1 MPTLRG
7 ATLLALA
14 VGTHGRPTLDV
25 RPERTLSAS
34 RHYADVGAGNSHGLR
49 KQAALAH
56 AVSLASDHTQ
66 SSFDASSSADA
77 ALRKAVEAGE
87 LEGLMDAIHENADTG
102 SPKVLDEARALRD
115 ALREAKNLPET
126 FSKSNAHGDTD
137 ADAALRKAMESG
149 ELETLMD
156 AIHDSAE
163 TASPEVL
170 DEARALRDS
179 LREAKHA
186 STGTD
191 PAPATTEEVAEGEG
205 TPKEAEEGEEAEEA
219 EEGEEAEEAEE
230 GEEGEVEICPK
241 PPAWCAYVGATNF
254 PKKCDGLPGHYCTDI
269 FGKSGFWPCDRKVNA
284 TWGAGVECI
293 GDETVQAVATPV
305 PAAWSD
311 NDAAGQ
317 AISDAAQDADEAAAA
332 QEEKAFSEKEA
343 KRDNATSGKKANISE
358 YANLDK
364 LSHMFFAATPTTNFA
379 KAGVTIHCFDDT
391 EVLPAEPWRPC
402 DTGMCAQFGKWWSTS
417 IVNWAQRTTFGD
429 HGIVLAPDYNRILCA
444 YPYDSGTM
452 MSGCGAG
459 TPGLNEFDTKDLD
472 QMMTQSMFWK
482 LGYNEVLID
491 SKNYTANLPASIAA
505 FIYNLKGD
513 ETTSY
518 AAKAGQTY
526 HRYFAFLTHF
536 NLTEADVPLLKANF
550 SSWQSREHDHVP
562 PESCKGGV
570 ESWAKGDCPPK
581 LIKAADRDGSEPV
594 FKDMTAHAREYLKL
608 NPREE
613 TQPRQWLEN
622 HEFREGAS
630 REIPIEYERL
640 RRMQPAEFEEEL
652 ARRMRTQSKILFSPN
667 TNLGSSPP

>member
-1 MPTLRG
+1 MSLRG
-7 ATLLALA
+7 ATLLALV
-14 VGTHGRPTLDV
+14 VGTQGRPTLDA

-34 RHYADVGAGNSHGLR
+34 RRHADVGMEGAR

-56 AVSLASDHTQ
+56 AVSLASDRKQ
-66 SSFDASSSADA
+66 SAFDSSSSADT

-87 LEGLMDAIHENADTG
+87 LEGLMDAIHEYADAG
-102 SPKVLDEARALRD
+102 SPEVLDEARALRD
-115 ALREAKNLPET
+115 TLREAKNLPET
-126 FSKSNAHGDTD
+126 FSKSNAHGDAD
-137 ADAALRKAMESG
+137 ADAALRRAMELG
-149 ELETLMD
+149 ELQTLMD
-156 AIHDSAE
+156 AIHDNAE

-170 DEARALRDS
+170 DKARALRDS

-186 STGTD
+186 SAGT
-191 PAPATTEEVAEGEG
+191 APATAEEVAEAGEM
-205 TPKEAEEGEEAEEA
+205 A
-219 EEGEEAEEAEE
+219 EAEE
-230 GEEGEVEICPK
+230 GEEGEEGKGTPKDDDICPK
-241 PPAWCAYVGATNF
+241 PPKWCAYVGATNF
-254 PKKCDGLPGHYCTDI
+254 PKKCDDLPGHYCTDI
-269 FGKSGFWPCDRKVNA
+269 FGKSGFFPCDTKVNA
-284 TWGAGVECI
+284 TWGVGIECI

-311 NDAAGQ
+311 NLGPKDAAGE
-317 AISDAAQDADEAAAA
+317 AISDAAQEADEAVAAK
-332 QEEKAFSEKEA
+332 EEKAFSEKEA
-343 KRDNATSGKKANISE
+343 KRDNATSGKKANVSE
-358 YANLDK
+358 YANIDK
-364 LSHMFFAATPTTNFA
+364 LSHMFFAASPTTDFA

-391 EVLPAEPWRPC
+391 EMLPAEPWRPC
-402 DTGMCAQFGKWWSTS
+402 DSGICAQFGKWWSTS

-459 TPGLNEFDTKDLD
+459 TPGLNEFATKDLD

-536 NLTEADVPLLKANF
+536 NLTESDVPLLKANF
-550 SSWQSREHDHVP
+550 SSWQSRVHEHVP
-562 PESCKGGV
+562 PETCKGGV
-570 ESWAKGDCPPK
+570 DRWVKGDCPPT
-581 LIKAADRDGSEPV
+581 LIKAEHRDGSEPL